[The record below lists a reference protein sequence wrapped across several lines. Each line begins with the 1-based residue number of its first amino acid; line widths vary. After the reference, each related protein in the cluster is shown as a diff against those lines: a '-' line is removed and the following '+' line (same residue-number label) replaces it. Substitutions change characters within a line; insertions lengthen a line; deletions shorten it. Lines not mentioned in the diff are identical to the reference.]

1 MRDVRTLNPVR
12 SIIMSEISMREMLEA
27 GVHFG
32 HQTRYWNPKM
42 AAYLFGHRNKI
53 HIIDLEKTKT
63 LLQEALNFVSKLS
76 ANKGKILFVGTKR
89 AAQQIIKEEALR
101 CGMPYINLRWLG
113 GLLTNYK
120 TVKQSINRLRELE
133 EMKTDG
139 SMERMSKKEILRFE
153 RELEK
158 LERNLSGIKDMNGWP
173 DALFVIDVGY
183 EDIAISEAVKLKI
196 PVVGIVDS
204 NNSPV
209 GVDYVIP
216 GNDDA
221 IRSIRLYT
229 KAVADA
235 IITGKD
241 SVAHLGESGDKDE
254 FIELDAEGAP
264 IVEARQEKVQV
275 KKKTVRKKIRKTTAP
290 EADAGSDKQEA
301 SSPEQLPEE
310 QAAEPLTEEQV
321 AEPSTEETAATEASK
336 KKTTAPKAAGT
347 KSTTKKVAKKKPSPK
362 AATKKEAAAKQ
373 DDTAPEVTAE
383 AEQDDTAPEVT
394 AEAEQDDAAP
404 EAAAEAEQDDTA
416 PEVTAEAEQD
426 DTAPEVTAEAE
437 QDDAAPEAAV
447 EAEQDDAAPEAAAE
461 AEQDD
466 TAPEVTAQAKQDD
479 TAPEVA
485 AEAEQD
491 DTAPEAA
498 AETKQDDSAPEVTA
512 EAEQDDAAPEA
523 AAEAEQDDSA
533 H

>member
-1 MRDVRTLNPVR
+1 MRDVRRLNPVR

-53 HIIDLEKTKT
+53 HIIDLEKTKI
-63 LLQEALNFVSKLS
+63 LFQEALNFISKLS
-76 ANKGKILFVGTKR
+76 AKKGTILFVGTKR
-89 AAQQIIKEEALR
+89 AAQQIIKEEAQR

-120 TVKQSINRLRELE
+120 TVKQSINRLRVLE

-139 SMERMSKKEILRFE
+139 SMERMSKKEILHFE

-196 PVVGIVDS
+196 PVIGIVDS

-229 KAVADA
+229 KAVADT

-241 SVAHLGESGDKDE
+241 SVAHLGGNGDKDE
-254 FIELDAEGAP
+254 FVELDAEGAP
-264 IVEARQEKVQV
+264 IVEDRQDKVQV
-275 KKKTVRKKIRKTTAP
+275 KKKTVRKKARKTTAP

-310 QAAEPLTEEQV
+310 QAAEPLTEEQ
-321 AEPSTEETAATEASK
+321 ATEPSTEEQAAEPLTEETAAKEAPK
-336 KKTTAPKAAGT
+336 KKTAAAKAAGT
-347 KSTTKKVAKKKPSPK
+347 KSTTKKVVKKKPSPET
-362 AATKKEAAAKQ
+362 ATKKEVAAKQ
-373 DDTAPEVTAE
+373 DDST
-383 AEQDDTAPEVT
+383 
-394 AEAEQDDAAP
+394 P
-404 EAAAEAEQDDTA
+404 EAAAEAEQDDST
-416 PEVTAEAEQD
+416 
-426 DTAPEVTAEAE
+426 
-437 QDDAAPEAAV
+437 
-447 EAEQDDAAPEAAAE
+447 PEAAAE

-466 TAPEVTAQAKQDD
+466 S
-479 TAPEVA
+479 
-485 AEAEQD
+485 
-491 DTAPEAA
+491 APEAA
-498 AETKQDDSAPEVTA
+498 AEAEHDDSAPEAAA
-512 EAEQDDAAPEA
+512 EAKQDDSAPEA

-533 H
+533 PEAAAEAKQDDSAPEAAAEAEQDDSAPEAAAEAEQDDSAPEAAAEAEQDDSPTEEATEAKQD

>member
-1 MRDVRTLNPVR
+1 MKCWKRG
-12 SIIMSEISMREMLEA
+12 SIL
-27 GVHFG
+27 V
-32 HQTRYWNPKM
+32 TRPAIGIPKWP
-42 AAYLFGHRNKI
+42 AYLFGHRNKI
-53 HIIDLEKTKT
+53 HIIDLEKTKI

-76 ANKGKILFVGTKR
+76 ANKGTILFVGTKR
-89 AAQQIIKEEALR
+89 AAQQIIKEEAQR
-101 CGMPYINLRWLG
+101 CSMPYINLRWLG

-120 TVKQSINRLRELE
+120 TVKQSINRLRDLE

-139 SMERMSKKEILRFE
+139 SMERMSKKEILHFE

-183 EDIAISEAVKLKI
+183 EDIAVSEAVKLKI

-204 NNSPV
+204 NNSPE

-254 FIELDAEGAP
+254 FVELDAEGAP

-275 KKKTVRKKIRKTTAP
+275 KKKTIRKKARKTTAP

-310 QAAEPLTEEQV
+310 QAAAPLTEEQ
-321 AEPSTEETAATEASK
+321 AAAPLPEEQAAAPLPEEQAAAPLPEEQAAAPLPEEQAAAPLPEEQAAAPLPEEQAAAPLPEEQAAAPSTEEQAAAPSTEETVAKEAPK
-336 KKTTAPKAAGT
+336 KKTAAAKAAGA
-347 KSTTKKVAKKKPSPK
+347 KSTTKKVVKKKPSPK
-362 AATKKEAAAKQ
+362 TAAKKEAAAKQ
-373 DDTAPEVTAE
+373 DDS
-383 AEQDDTAPEVT
+383 
-394 AEAEQDDAAP
+394 AP
-404 EAAAEAEQDDTA
+404 EAATVADS
-416 PEVTAEAEQD
+416 
-426 DTAPEVTAEAE
+426 
-437 QDDAAPEAAV
+437 APEAAV
-447 EAEQDDAAPEAAAE
+447 E
-461 AEQDD
+461 
-466 TAPEVTAQAKQDD
+466 V
-479 TAPEVA
+479 
-485 AEAEQD
+485 
-491 DTAPEAA
+491 
-498 AETKQDDSAPEVTA
+498 KQDDSPTA
-512 EAEQDDAAPEA
+512 KATEAKQD
-523 AAEAEQDDSA
+523 
-533 H
+533 

>member
-1 MRDVRTLNPVR
+1 MRDVRRLNPVR

-53 HIIDLEKTKT
+53 HIIDLEKTKI
-63 LLQEALNFVSKLS
+63 LFQEALNFISKLS
-76 ANKGKILFVGTKR
+76 AKKGTILFVGTKR
-89 AAQQIIKEEALR
+89 AAQQIIKEEAQR

-120 TVKQSINRLRELE
+120 TVKQSINRLRVLE

-139 SMERMSKKEILRFE
+139 SMERMSKKEILHFE

-229 KAVADA
+229 KAVADT

-254 FIELDAEGAP
+254 FVELDAEGAP
-264 IVEARQEKVQV
+264 IVEDRQDKVQV
-275 KKKTVRKKIRKTTAP
+275 KKKTVRKKARKTTAP

-301 SSPEQLPEE
+301 SSPEQLPEQPAAEPLTEEQATEPSTEQQAAEPVAEEQATEPSTEQQAAEPSTEE
-310 QAAEPLTEEQV
+310 QAAEPLTEE
-321 AEPSTEETAATEASK
+321 TAAKEAPK
-336 KKTTAPKAAGT
+336 KKTAAAKAAGT
-347 KSTTKKVAKKKPSPK
+347 KSTTKKVVKKKPSPETAAKKK
-362 AATKKEAAAKQ
+362 AAAIQ
-373 DDTAPEVTAE
+373 VDS
-383 AEQDDTAPEVT
+383 
-394 AEAEQDDAAP
+394 AP
-404 EAAAEAEQDDTA
+404 EAAAEAKQDDS
-416 PEVTAEAEQD
+416 
-426 DTAPEVTAEAE
+426 
-437 QDDAAPEAAV
+437 APEAAV
-447 EAEQDDAAPEAAAE
+447 EAEQDDSAPEAAAE
-461 AEQDD
+461 AEQDNSPAEAA
-466 TAPEVTAQAKQDD
+466 TEAKQD
-479 TAPEVA
+479 
-485 AEAEQD
+485 
-491 DTAPEAA
+491 
-498 AETKQDDSAPEVTA
+498 
-512 EAEQDDAAPEA
+512 
-523 AAEAEQDDSA
+523 
-533 H
+533 

>member
-1 MRDVRTLNPVR
+1 
-12 SIIMSEISMREMLEA
+12 MSEISMREMLEA

-42 AAYLFGHRNKI
+42 AVYLFGHRNKI

-76 ANKGKILFVGTKR
+76 ANKGTILFVGTKR
-89 AAQQIIKEEALR
+89 AAQQIIKEEAQR
-101 CGMPYINLRWLG
+101 CSMPYINLRWLG

-120 TVKQSINRLRELE
+120 TVKQSINRLRDLE
-133 EMKTDG
+133 QMKTDG
-139 SMERMSKKEILRFE
+139 SMERMSKKEILHYE

-183 EDIAISEAVKLKI
+183 EDIAVSEAVKLKI

-204 NNSPV
+204 NNSPA

-254 FIELDAEGAP
+254 FVELDAEGAP

-275 KKKTVRKKIRKTTAP
+275 KKKTVRKKARKTTTP

-310 QAAEPLTEEQV
+310 QVAKPSTAEQAAEPSAEEQA
-321 AEPSTEETAATEASK
+321 AEPSKEEQAAEPSKDEQAAEAGAGKEAVVRPEAKPEEPAVEASRTGAGQPEVSRDSAIYECVRQVPKGKVATYGQVAQQVGEGCTPQQVGGAMSSLPDNSDVPWQRIIGSKGKFRTRSGENDHEAQRRLLEEEGITSSADGRVDLEQYQYRWEETAEET
-336 KKTTAPKAAGT
+336 G
-347 KSTTKKVAKKKPSPK
+347 V
-362 AATKKEAAAKQ
+362 AAKQ
-373 DDTAPEVTAE
+373 DDSQAE
-383 AEQDDTAPEVT
+383 GTDFKSVPR
-394 AEAEQDDAAP
+394 
-404 EAAAEAEQDDTA
+404 
-416 PEVTAEAEQD
+416 
-426 DTAPEVTAEAE
+426 
-437 QDDAAPEAAV
+437 
-447 EAEQDDAAPEAAAE
+447 
-461 AEQDD
+461 
-466 TAPEVTAQAKQDD
+466 
-479 TAPEVA
+479 
-485 AEAEQD
+485 
-491 DTAPEAA
+491 
-498 AETKQDDSAPEVTA
+498 
-512 EAEQDDAAPEA
+512 
-523 AAEAEQDDSA
+523 
-533 H
+533 

>member
-1 MRDVRTLNPVR
+1 
-12 SIIMSEISMREMLEA
+12 MSEISMREMLEA

-53 HIIDLEKTKT
+53 HIIDLEKTKV
-63 LLQEALNFVSKLS
+63 LLQEALNYVSKLS
-76 ANKGKILFVGTKR
+76 ANKGTILFVGTKR

-139 SMERMSKKEILRFE
+139 SMERMSKKEILHYE

-158 LERNLSGIKDMNGWP
+158 LDRNLSGIKDMNGWP

-204 NNSPV
+204 NNSPL

-216 GNDDA
+216 GNDDS

-235 IITGKD
+235 ILTGKD

-254 FIELDAEGAP
+254 FVELDAEGAP
-264 IVEARQEKVQV
+264 IVEAKREKVQV
-275 KKKTVRKKIRKTTAP
+275 KKKTVKKKI
-290 EADAGSDKQEA
+290 S
-301 SSPEQLPEE
+301 
-310 QAAEPLTEEQV
+310 
-321 AEPSTEETAATEASK
+321 
-336 KKTTAPKAAGT
+336 KTTAPKVEAGSDDQDASNTETQSEQRADEPSVEETVAAET
-347 KSTTKKVAKKKPSPK
+347 TEKKTAAAKSPAAKSTTKKAVKKTPAKP
-362 AATKKEAAAKQ
+362 ATKKKVTAKQADSPAEDAVAAKQ
-373 DDTAPEVTAE
+373 ADSPAE
-383 AEQDDTAPEVT
+383 DAVAAKQADLPAEDAVAAKQADSP
-394 AEAEQDDAAP
+394 AEDAVAAKQADSPAEDAV
-404 EAAAEAEQDDTA
+404 AAKQADSPAEDAVAAKQADSPAEDAVAAKQADS
-416 PEVTAEAEQD
+416 PAEDAVAAKRADSPAEDAVAAKQAD
-426 DTAPEVTAEAE
+426 SPAE
-437 QDDAAPEAAV
+437 DATE
-447 EAEQDDAAPEAAAE
+447 
-461 AEQDD
+461 
-466 TAPEVTAQAKQDD
+466 AKQD
-479 TAPEVA
+479 
-485 AEAEQD
+485 
-491 DTAPEAA
+491 
-498 AETKQDDSAPEVTA
+498 
-512 EAEQDDAAPEA
+512 
-523 AAEAEQDDSA
+523 
-533 H
+533 

>member
-1 MRDVRTLNPVR
+1 MRDVRRLNPVR

-53 HIIDLEKTKT
+53 HIIDLEKTKI
-63 LLQEALNFVSKLS
+63 LFQEALNFISKLS
-76 ANKGKILFVGTKR
+76 AKKGTILFVGTKR
-89 AAQQIIKEEALR
+89 AAQQIIKEEAQR

-120 TVKQSINRLRELE
+120 TVKQSINRLRVLE

-139 SMERMSKKEILRFE
+139 SMERMSKKEILHFE

-229 KAVADA
+229 KAVADT

-254 FIELDAEGAP
+254 FVELDAEGAP
-264 IVEARQEKVQV
+264 IVEDRQDKVQV
-275 KKKTVRKKIRKTTAP
+275 KKKTVRKKARKTTAP

-310 QAAEPLTEEQV
+310 QAAEPLTEE
-321 AEPSTEETAATEASK
+321 TATKEAPK
-336 KKTTAPKAAGT
+336 KKTAAAKAAGT
-347 KSTTKKVAKKKPSPK
+347 KSTTKKVVKKKPSPET
-362 AATKKEAAAKQ
+362 ATKKEVAAKQ
-373 DDTAPEVTAE
+373 DDST
-383 AEQDDTAPEVT
+383 
-394 AEAEQDDAAP
+394 P
-404 EAAAEAEQDDTA
+404 EAAAEAEQDDST
-416 PEVTAEAEQD
+416 
-426 DTAPEVTAEAE
+426 
-437 QDDAAPEAAV
+437 
-447 EAEQDDAAPEAAAE
+447 PEAAAE
-461 AEQDD
+461 A
-466 TAPEVTAQAKQDD
+466 
-479 TAPEVA
+479 
-485 AEAEQD
+485 
-491 DTAPEAA
+491 
-498 AETKQDDSAPEVTA
+498 KQDDS
-512 EAEQDDAAPEA
+512 APEA

-533 H
+533 PEAVAEAEQDDSAPEAAAEAEQDDSAPEAAAEAEHDDSAPEAAAEAEQDDSAPEAAAEAEQDDSAPEAAAEAEQDDSAPEAAAEAEQDDSPTEEATEAKQD

>member
-1 MRDVRTLNPVR
+1 MRDVRKLNPVR

-42 AAYLFGHRNKI
+42 ATYLFGHRNKI
-53 HIIDLEKTKT
+53 HIIDLEKTKV

-76 ANKGKILFVGTKR
+76 AGKGTILFVGTKR

-101 CGMPYINLRWLG
+101 CSMPYINLRWLG

-139 SMERMSKKEILRFE
+139 SMERMSKKEILHFD

-158 LERNLSGIKDMNGWP
+158 LDRNLSGIKDMNGWP

-204 NNSPV
+204 NNSPL

-235 IITGKD
+235 ILTGKD

-254 FIELDAEGAP
+254 FVELDAEGAP
-264 IVEARQEKVQV
+264 IVEVKREKVQV
-275 KKKTVRKKIRKTTAP
+275 KKKTVKKKI
-290 EADAGSDKQEA
+290 S
-301 SSPEQLPEE
+301 
-310 QAAEPLTEEQV
+310 
-321 AEPSTEETAATEASK
+321 
-336 KKTTAPKAAGT
+336 KTTAPKVEAGSDNQDASNTETQSEQRVDEPSVKETVAAET
-347 KSTTKKVAKKKPSPK
+347 TEKKTAAAKSPAAKSTTKKAVKKTPAKP
-362 AATKKEAAAKQ
+362 ATKKKVTAKQADLPAEDAVAAKQ
-373 DDTAPEVTAE
+373 ADLPAE
-383 AEQDDTAPEVT
+383 DAVAAKQADLPAEDAVAAKQADSP
-394 AEAEQDDAAP
+394 AEDAVAAKQADSPAEDAT
-404 EAAAEAEQDDTA
+404 E
-416 PEVTAEAEQD
+416 
-426 DTAPEVTAEAE
+426 
-437 QDDAAPEAAV
+437 
-447 EAEQDDAAPEAAAE
+447 
-461 AEQDD
+461 
-466 TAPEVTAQAKQDD
+466 AKQD
-479 TAPEVA
+479 
-485 AEAEQD
+485 
-491 DTAPEAA
+491 
-498 AETKQDDSAPEVTA
+498 
-512 EAEQDDAAPEA
+512 
-523 AAEAEQDDSA
+523 
-533 H
+533 

>member
-1 MRDVRTLNPVR
+1 
-12 SIIMSEISMREMLEA
+12 MSEISMREMLEA

-53 HIIDLEKTKT
+53 HIIDLEKTKV

-76 ANKGKILFVGTKR
+76 ANKGTILFVGTKR
-89 AAQQIIKEEALR
+89 AAQQIIKEEAQR
-101 CGMPYINLRWLG
+101 CDMPYINLRWLG

-120 TVKQSINRLRELE
+120 TVKQSINRLRYLE

-139 SMERMSKKEILRFE
+139 SMERMSKKEILHFE

-183 EDIAISEAVKLKI
+183 EDIAVSEAMKLKI

-254 FIELDAEGAP
+254 FVELDAEGAP
-264 IVEARQEKVQV
+264 IVEARPEKVQV
-275 KKKTVRKKIRKTTAP
+275 KKKTVKKKTRKTTAP
-290 EADAGSDKQEA
+290 EPAK
-301 SSPEQLPEE
+301 
-310 QAAEPLTEEQV
+310 EEQV
-321 AEPSTEETAATEASK
+321 AEPSTGEQVAEPAKEE
-336 KKTTAPKAAGT
+336 
-347 KSTTKKVAKKKPSPK
+347 
-362 AATKKEAAAKQ
+362 Q
-373 DDTAPEVTAE
+373 APEPAKE
-383 AEQDDTAPEVT
+383 EQAPEPAKEEQV
-394 AEAEQDDAAP
+394 AEPAKEEQVAEPAKEEQVAEPAKEEQVAEP
-404 EAAAEAEQDDTA
+404 AKEEQVAEPAKEEQAAEAGAGKEAVARPEAKPEDPGVEASRTGAGQ
-416 PEVTAEAEQD
+416 PEVSRDSAIYECVRLV
-426 DTAPEVTAEAE
+426 PKGKV
-437 QDDAAPEAAV
+437 AV
-447 EAEQDDAAPEAAAE
+447 YSDIEKQVKQAGVGC
-461 AEQDD
+461 
-466 TAPEVTAQAKQDD
+466 TAKQVG
-479 TAPEVA
+479 EVMRDLPA
-485 AEAEQD
+485 DSDVPWHRIVGKDKKYGVVKKRPGPRGDEEQVRLLEEEGVACSPD
-491 DTAPEAA
+491 GKVDLKLYQYGWG
-498 AETKQDDSAPEVTA
+498 ETTSVAGTDLKSVPR
-512 EAEQDDAAPEA
+512 
-523 AAEAEQDDSA
+523 
-533 H
+533 

>member
-1 MRDVRTLNPVR
+1 MRDVRRLNPVR

-63 LLQEALNFVSKLS
+63 LFQEALNYISKLS
-76 ANKGKILFVGTKR
+76 SKKGTILFVGTKR
-89 AAQQIIKEEALR
+89 AAQQIIKEEAQR

-120 TVKQSINRLRELE
+120 TVKQSINRLRDLE

-139 SMERMSKKEILRFE
+139 SMERMSKKEILHYE

-241 SVAHLGESGDKDE
+241 SVAHLGGSGDKDE
-254 FIELDAEGAP
+254 FVELDAEGAP
-264 IVEARQEKVQV
+264 IVEDRQDKVQV
-275 KKKTVRKKIRKTTAP
+275 KKKTVRKKTRKTTAP

-301 SSPEQLPEE
+301 SSPEQLPE
-310 QAAEPLTEEQV
+310 QPAAEPLAEEQATEPSTEQQA
-321 AEPSTEETAATEASK
+321 AEPSTEETAAKEAPK
-336 KKTTAPKAAGT
+336 KKTAAAKAAGT
-347 KSTTKKVAKKKPSPK
+347 KSTTKKVVKKKPSPETAAKKK
-362 AATKKEAAAKQ
+362 AAAIQ
-373 DDTAPEVTAE
+373 VDS
-383 AEQDDTAPEVT
+383 
-394 AEAEQDDAAP
+394 AP
-404 EAAAEAEQDDTA
+404 EAAAEAKQDNTA
-416 PEVTAEAEQD
+416 PEAVTEAKQD
-426 DTAPEVTAEAE
+426 DS
-437 QDDAAPEAAV
+437 
-447 EAEQDDAAPEAAAE
+447 APEAAAE
-461 AEQDD
+461 A
-466 TAPEVTAQAKQDD
+466 
-479 TAPEVA
+479 
-485 AEAEQD
+485 
-491 DTAPEAA
+491 
-498 AETKQDDSAPEVTA
+498 KQDDS
-512 EAEQDDAAPEA
+512 APEA

-533 H
+533 PEAAAEAEQDNSPAEAATEAKQD

>member
-1 MRDVRTLNPVR
+1 MRDVRKLNPVR
-12 SIIMSEISMREMLEA
+12 SMIMSEISMREMLEA

-53 HIIDLEKTKT
+53 HIIDLEKTKV
-63 LLQEALNFVSKLS
+63 LLQEALNYVSKLS
-76 ANKGKILFVGTKR
+76 ANKGTILFVGTKR

-139 SMERMSKKEILRFE
+139 SMERMSKKEILHYE

-158 LERNLSGIKDMNGWP
+158 LDRNLSGIKDMNGWP

-204 NNSPV
+204 NNSPL

-235 IITGKD
+235 ILTGKD

-254 FIELDAEGAP
+254 FVELDAEGAP
-264 IVEARQEKVQV
+264 IVEAKREKVQV
-275 KKKTVRKKIRKTTAP
+275 KKKTVKKKI
-290 EADAGSDKQEA
+290 S
-301 SSPEQLPEE
+301 
-310 QAAEPLTEEQV
+310 
-321 AEPSTEETAATEASK
+321 
-336 KKTTAPKAAGT
+336 KTTAPKVEAGSDDQDASNTETQSEQRVDEPSVEQTVAAET
-347 KSTTKKVAKKKPSPK
+347 TEKKTAAAKSPAAKSTTKKAVKKTPAKP
-362 AATKKEAAAKQ
+362 ATKKKVTAKQADSPAEDAVAAKQ
-373 DDTAPEVTAE
+373 ADSPAE
-383 AEQDDTAPEVT
+383 DAVAAKQADSPAEDAVAAKQADSP
-394 AEAEQDDAAP
+394 AEDAVAAKQADSPAEDAV
-404 EAAAEAEQDDTA
+404 AAKQADSPAEDAVAAKRTDSSAE
-416 PEVTAEAEQD
+416 
-426 DTAPEVTAEAE
+426 
-437 QDDAAPEAAV
+437 DAVAAKQADSPT
-447 EAEQDDAAPEAAAE
+447 EDATE
-461 AEQDD
+461 
-466 TAPEVTAQAKQDD
+466 AKQD
-479 TAPEVA
+479 
-485 AEAEQD
+485 
-491 DTAPEAA
+491 
-498 AETKQDDSAPEVTA
+498 
-512 EAEQDDAAPEA
+512 
-523 AAEAEQDDSA
+523 
-533 H
+533 